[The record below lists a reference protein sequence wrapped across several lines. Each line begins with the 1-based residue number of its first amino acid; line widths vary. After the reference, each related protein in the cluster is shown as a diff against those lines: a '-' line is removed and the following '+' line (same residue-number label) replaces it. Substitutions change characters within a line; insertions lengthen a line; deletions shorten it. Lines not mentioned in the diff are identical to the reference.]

1 MHAAQEE
8 EQNLTSVQSM
18 YVYMNE
24 WEKREK
30 KVRSDLLEMS
40 RKWRDLKK
48 KKLFSLLFQ
57 DEYRKDYI
65 SEEES

>member
-8 EQNLTSVQSM
+8 EQNLTSVQSV

-24 WEKREK
+24 REKREK

-40 RKWRDLKK
+40 RKRRDLKK
-48 KKLFSLLFQ
+48 KINIQLTVSG
-57 DEYRKDYI
+57 
-65 SEEES
+65 

>member
-8 EQNLTSVQSM
+8 EQNLTSVQSV

-24 WEKREK
+24 REKREK
-30 KVRSDLLEMS
+30 KSKKWSAGIVKEM
-40 RKWRDLKK
+40 KGFKK
-48 KKLFSLLFQ
+48 KKIFSLLFQ